1 MEELYRLFPNEKDG
15 LKAFYTDLFKMYENI
30 VIKNEITSPPSELSP
45 HQKLRQLVSDP
56 LVIIKMQRL
65 LSTSTLDLL
74 KKYFHTPEVLNFF
87 DKLCSAYSYTTA
99 EETPGVLAATMFLDN
114 HIGGVFFPAGGAQML
129 PNTIEKAFER
139 DGGQTLYRQLVDEIL
154 INEGK
159 AYGVRLENGTEILAE
174 RVIANA
180 TVWNIYGKL
189 VKPRNIDPERL
200 KWVHSL
206 IPTFPSM
213 TLYIV
218 LEREGITEDL
228 YPWEIFIENRKVIDS
243 SDLTLYI
250 NSLADTTLC
259 PPDHLVVMAI
269 APNMCQWPHPDE
281 PGYHTTEYESQK
293 QQEAERMLDQI
304 EQHIPGFRKHIHS
317 LIIGTP
323 TTIELYLLKK
333 RWCSGWPK
341 EPDRAGDTKPFAC
354 A

>member
-1 MEELYRLFPNEKDG
+1 
-15 LKAFYTDLFKMYENI
+15 
-30 VIKNEITSPPSELSP
+30 
-45 HQKLRQLVSDP
+45 
-56 LVIIKMQRL
+56 MQRL

-99 EETPGVLAATMFLDN
+99 KRDPGVLAATMFLDN
-114 HIGGVFFPAGGAQML
+114 HIGGVYFPAGGAQML

-139 DGGQTLYRQLVDEIL
+139 DGGQTLYGQLVDEIL
-154 INEGK
+154 IKDGK
-159 AYGVRLENGTEILAE
+159 AYGVCLGNGTEILAE

-189 VKPRNIDPERL
+189 VKAVHIDPERL
-200 KWVHSL
+200 KWAHWL

-218 LEREGITEDL
+218 LEREGLTGDL
-228 YPWEIFIENRKVIDS
+228 YPWEIFIENRTVINS

-250 NSLADTTLC
+250 NSLVDTTLC

-281 PGYHTTEYESQK
+281 PGYHSPEYEAQK
-293 QQEAERMLDQI
+293 QREAERILDQI
-304 EQHIPGFRKHIHS
+304 EQHIPGFRKHILS

-323 TTIELYLLKK
+323 TTIERYLLKN
-333 RWCSGWPK
+333 GGAVGGP
-341 EPDRAGDTKPFAC
+341 EPDWAGDVETSAC
-354 A
+354 P